1 MGGGRVSVSLL
12 LAHGDDGYQLDQAL
26 AAFAARA
33 GADDR
38 AEIVPAGSPDEAAI
52 DRARLEAG
60 TIGMFGVHLAV
71 LREPLRAAGRST
83 SAADRLLALV
93 RELPDGAALALVD
106 MRATREAGK
115 PPPLLSRLADAVVTR
130 GGVVE
135 ERLAPRRG
143 ELQAWIR
150 RHAQGRGVA
159 IEPRAAALLAER
171 IGGAVAESDVERGEQ
186 TRVADGELQKLATY
200 AGERAISVDD
210 VEQLVADT
218 RPASLYA
225 ITNAVDR
232 RDPSAAAAS
241 LRLALDEGLPVLRIM
256 AALAGRLS
264 DLIVARDL
272 RARAAPASEIT
283 RRVGRGNA
291 RMAERLVEAAGRYDA
306 AELES
311 MLRGLFEADLAIK
324 TNAMEPEPAI
334 AAWLGTY
341 LLGNPRRPAGRA
353 GGGRS

>member
-1 MGGGRVSVSLL
+1 MRVTLL

-26 AAFAARA
+26 AAFATRA
-33 GADDR
+33 GAADR
-38 AEIVPAGSPDEAAI
+38 TEIVPAASPDEAAI
-52 DRARLEAG
+52 DRARLDAG
-60 TIGMFGVHLAV
+60 TIGMFGAHLAV
-71 LREPLRAAGRST
+71 LRDPLKAAGRST
-83 SAADRLLALV
+83 GAADRLLALV
-93 RELPDGAALALVD
+93 RDLPDGAALALIDVRSTRD
-106 MRATREAGK
+106 ATK
-115 PPPLLSRLADAVVTR
+115 PPALLDRLADAVVTR

-135 ERLAPRRG
+135 ERLSPRRG
-143 ELQAWIR
+143 ELQSWIR
-150 RHAQGRGVA
+150 RHAEGVGVK

-186 TRVADGELQKLATY
+186 TRVAAGELEKLATY
-200 AGERAISVDD
+200 AGERPIGAAD

-232 RDPSAAAAS
+232 RDPAGAAAA
-241 LRLALDEGLPVLRIM
+241 LQRALAEGQPVLRIM

-272 RARAAPASEIT
+272 RARGAPAAEIT

-306 AELES
+306 AELEG

-324 TNAMEPEPAI
+324 TNAMEPEPAV
-334 AAWLGTY
+334 AAWMGTY

-353 GGGRS
+353 ATKRG